1 MGTEGDEA
9 RALLRS
15 IQAAVAAAPAATV
28 RKTAH
33 RTTTTTT
40 AATTTAAAAAA
51 TPMAAGASAMDISGI
66 SRSSCSTTRSRRDP
80 HHSQQQAEVGTGN
93 SGFGRSSSRR
103 QSSAFSPLTGAV
115 SQADHSTPPRR
126 TQLDDNREGSEM
138 TPSQSLRM
146 DYTALSLSP
155 TSADHPRYHQ

>member
-33 RTTTTTT
+33 RTTT
-40 AATTTAAAAAA
+40 ATTTAAA

-66 SRSSCSTTRSRRDP
+66 SRSSYSTTRSRRDP

>member
-9 RALLRS
+9 RALLRN

-28 RKTAH
+28 RKTAN
-33 RTTTTTT
+33 RTTTTTTTT
-40 AATTTAAAAAA
+40 AAATTAAA
-51 TPMAAGASAMDISGI
+51 TPMAVGASGMDISGI

-126 TQLDDNREGSEM
+126 TQLDDSREGSEM

-155 TSADHPRYHQ
+155 TSADHPRY